1 MDKRLNDLIDWLN
14 ARLER
19 ERIIILAGSC
29 VVFAIFW
36 YVFLEKPLI
45 LSRVRIQHQIETLQ
59 KQTLFFKNEANSIII
74 RTSQAKQQ
82 ENANTEENAKFQ
94 TLNLHFAS
102 QEGYDE
108 VIKAILSPLHSVK
121 LMEVKSIVGE
131 APVAPKP
138 DTSGK
143 PAPPPAPP
151 VKDGYQ
157 VIFESDFM
165 NTLAY
170 LKGLEKLPWCLSW
183 DSLEYTVETYP
194 TASVAVTL
202 HLVSG

>member
-14 ARLER
+14 AREER
-19 ERIIILAGSC
+19 ERIIILGGSC
-29 VVFAIFW
+29 ILFAMFW
-36 YVFLEKPLI
+36 YLFLEKPLI

-59 KQTLFFKNEANSIII
+59 KQTQFLKNEANSIII
-74 RTSQAKQQ
+74 RTAQAKQQ
-82 ENANTEENAKFQ
+82 EQTNTQENAKFQ
-94 TLNLHFAS
+94 TLNIRFAS
-102 QEGYDE
+102 PEGYDD
-108 VIKAILSPLHSVK
+108 VVKAILSPLHSVK

-131 APVAPKP
+131 APVAAKP
-138 DTSGK
+138 DNSSK
-143 PAPPPAPP
+143 PAAPPVAP

-157 VIFESDFM
+157 IIFESDFI

-183 DSLEYTVETYP
+183 DSLEYTVGTYP

-202 HLVSG
+202 HLVSD